1 MLCIVWVPAIFGGP
15 SGSRHLDL
23 MVEFRLYLNMDK
35 LQPLSAL
42 LLTGNLLENGRH
54 FEQQFQIYKA
64 ASGLAGKD
72 GKV

>member
-1 MLCIVWVPAIFGGP
+1 
-15 SGSRHLDL
+15 
-23 MVEFRLYLNMDK
+23 MDK

-42 LLTGNLLENGRH
+42 VLTGNLLENWRR